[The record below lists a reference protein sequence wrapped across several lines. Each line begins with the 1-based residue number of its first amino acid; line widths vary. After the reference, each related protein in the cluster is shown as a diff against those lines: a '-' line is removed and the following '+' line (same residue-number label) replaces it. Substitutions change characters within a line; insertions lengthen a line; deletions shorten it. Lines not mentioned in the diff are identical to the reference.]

1 MDKIGNVKAQ
11 LRLQEWARLIEDCQS
26 SDMTVAAWCEANN
39 ISTKTY
45 YYRLRKVREHTLEHV
60 PALTEN
66 LSAPVKDKP
75 VSFKQLKVTSP
86 TCERQSAIIVH
97 LANATVEISS
107 GTDQKTVEAVLL
119 ALKAVC

>member
-1 MDKIGNVKAQ
+1 MDRIANVKAQ

-26 SDMTVAAWCEANN
+26 SNMTVSAWCEANN
-39 ISTKTY
+39 LSTKTY

-66 LSAPVKDKP
+66 LPTPADEKP
-75 VSFKQLKVTSP
+75 VSFKQLEVASPIYERHPAVT
-86 TCERQSAIIVH
+86 VH
-97 LANATVEISS
+97 FANATVEISA